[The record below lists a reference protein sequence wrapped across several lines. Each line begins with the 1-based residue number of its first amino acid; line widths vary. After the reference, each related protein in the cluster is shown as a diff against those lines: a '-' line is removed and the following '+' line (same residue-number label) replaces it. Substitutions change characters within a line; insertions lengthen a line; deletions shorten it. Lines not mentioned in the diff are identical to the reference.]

1 MFKYDKEKDNME
13 KYWESESEMKD
24 VSGEIL
30 NILIKHKV
38 SLAETRRLFHEIL
51 LNIEFDFPIQTYQD
65 YQHKE

>member
-13 KYWESESEMKD
+13 KYWKSESEMES

-38 SLAETRRLFHEIL
+38 SLAETRMLFHEIL
-51 LNIEFDFPIQTYQD
+51 LNIEFDSPIQTYQNH
-65 YQHKE
+65 QRKE